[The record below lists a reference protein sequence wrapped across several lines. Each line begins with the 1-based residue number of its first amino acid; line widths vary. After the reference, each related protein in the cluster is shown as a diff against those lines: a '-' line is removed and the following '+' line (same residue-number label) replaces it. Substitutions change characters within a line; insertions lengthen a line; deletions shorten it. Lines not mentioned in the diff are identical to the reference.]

1 MTEIQGVKIP
11 DKYTRLNDVEISSL
25 YMEFEGGGRVDLKPL
40 FVNFSFV
47 EDISVSAISGSVF
60 VKDAVNLLNSFP
72 ITGHEFIVI
81 EYRTPGIDAEYLT
94 FRFRVVGVSDRVRSD
109 NERVE
114 VYKIKFV
121 SDKAATNMS
130 QKVSKSYKGKISDI
144 AKDIYKTYFN
154 DELDA
159 LETKSDFKFIFPR
172 WTPFQCLEWLSL
184 RAIPAKNEKET
195 NYFFFETVNG
205 HRFYSLS
212 ELASQKPKIS
222 YYQMPVGTRVEERG
236 PKNFGR
242 EFLNVQDIRFMKTV
256 EKMDEMMDGAF
267 GSVLYQHDVTTKSW
281 GRKVF
286 DYFKDTNDVRKVAPE
301 KVTRSNT
308 LYTKSPQSLVALTTK
323 QSGLMGKD
331 YPNVQNQDEWLQ
343 QGISS
348 KSLLNT
354 IRVRVRVAGNSELHV
369 GDVLNLYIPKTGS
382 LDTSEVDWY
391 DEVLSG
397 KYIITTLRNTFTSN
411 EYTTTMMLSKDG
423 YEKTVPDKSTFM
435 GTNNSDNSGLL
446 ERR

>member
-11 DKYTRLNDVEISSL
+11 NKYTRLNDVELSSI
-25 YMEFEGGGRVDLKPL
+25 YMEFEGGGRVDLKSI
-40 FVNFSFV
+40 FVNMSFV
-47 EDISVSAISGSVF
+47 EDISMSAISGSVF
-60 VKDAVNLLNSFP
+60 LKDAVNLLNSFP
-72 ITGHEFIVI
+72 ITGHEFIVM
-81 EYRTPGIDAEYLT
+81 EYRTPGIDAEYT
-94 FRFRVVGVSDRVRSD
+94 KVRFKVVGVSDRVRSD
-109 NERVE
+109 NERVD
-114 VYKIKFV
+114 VYKVKFI
-121 SDKAATNMS
+121 SEKAAINMS
-130 QKVSKSYKGKISDI
+130 QKVSRSFKGKISDI
-144 AKDIYKTYFN
+144 AKDLYKNYFK
-154 DELDA
+154 DELDT

-195 NYFFFETVNG
+195 NYFFFETANG

-212 ELASQKPKIS
+212 ELAAQKPKVS
-222 YYQMPVGTRVEERG
+222 YYQFPIGSRTEERG

-242 EFLNVQDIRFMKTV
+242 EFLNVQDIRFMKTM
-256 EKMDEMMDGAF
+256 EKMDELMDGAF

-308 LYTKSPQSLVALTTK
+308 LYTKSPQSLVAFTTK
-323 QSGLMGKD
+323 QSGLMGED
-331 YPNVQNQDEWLQ
+331 FPNVQNHDEWLQ

-348 KSLLNT
+348 KSLMNT
-354 IRVRVRVAGNSELHV
+354 IRVRIRVAGNSALHV
-369 GDVLNLYIPKTGS
+369 GDVINLYIPKTGA
-382 LDTSEVDWY
+382 LDTSEVDWF

-423 YEKTVPDKSTFM
+423 YEKAVPDRSTFM